1 MKRLNQIFQALLGVV
16 ALILT
21 AFVAAGRLAWRAI
34 SNWWKRCSKWV
45 RAVLAAFLIL
55 IPVGVMSLI
64 AYAFYSNEYG
74 RWYWRD
80 EPLSKNVVAHGFQD
94 YKYRV
99 YNKCT
104 GKYTTKKIN
113 WVSDAPESDSLAVYA
128 LPNRRGFINAKNG
141 EIVIDAQMN
150 DYSKAWVFSEGLA
163 AVMKDGK
170 IGFIN
175 AKNEVVI
182 PFQFDYSYN
191 CRMWDF
197 GYLFHN
203 GYCIMTNKDGDLG
216 LIDQKGNW
224 VVEPVYDEI
233 WAPHKSGY
241 RIVVNDGR
249 HGILDSLCSTIYPTE
264 YDYVDVL
271 SDGFILTQ
279 GGKKWQVDFDGNTIQ
294 SFLFDGTY
302 YLHYPI
308 GYNECGD
315 VQYAFAD
322 YIKYRVMD
330 CYGIMNRTTG
340 NPITPAIYSDV
351 NMLSKDL
358 FEVQELE
365 SHDWYIVDI
374 QGKVVQRLLR

>member
-1 MKRLNQIFQALLGVV
+1 MILPVLAMYIFIFCYDICG
-16 ALILT
+16 I
-21 AFVAAGRLAWRAI
+21 AFAKFQRGRRQ
-34 SNWWKRCSKWV
+34 WKRCSKWV

-74 RWYWRD
+74 RWYLRD

-128 LPNRRGFINAKNG
+128 LPNRRGFINAKN
-141 EIVIDAQMN
+141 
-150 DYSKAWVFSEGLA
+150 
-163 AVMKDGK
+163 
-170 IGFIN
+170 
-175 AKNEVVI
+175 EVVI

-191 CRMWDF
+191 CRMCDF
-197 GYLFHN
+197 CYLFHN

-322 YIKYRVMD
+322 YLKYRVMD

-365 SHDWYIVDI
+365 SNDWYIVDI
-374 QGKVVQRLLR
+374 QGNVVQRLWR